1 MKDDN
6 LKTTKVAKFLT
17 GFLWTVCFIYLI
29 VFGVT
34 GGFYGIESIEIV
46 FMYSVL
52 FHTVFFP
59 FVIYGLGG
67 LIIMLMPDH
76 EYLSVYSKV
85 WRMFGF
91 CALICLG
98 IIGLSECA
106 HYFGLISLR
115 F

>member
-1 MKDDN
+1 M
-6 LKTTKVAKFLT
+6 LT
-17 GFLWTVCFIYLI
+17 
-29 VFGVT
+29 
-34 GGFYGIESIEIV
+34 
-46 FMYSVL
+46 
-52 FHTVFFP
+52 
-59 FVIYGLGG
+59 
-67 LIIMLMPDH
+67 PDH